1 MRTFTEIE
9 LKNILEIFSKQ
20 NDNEILEFLKSNNN
34 LENYIKDG
42 ANLLHFAVGND
53 NFVATKLLLENG
65 FESNST
71 DENNSLASIH
81 IAAINGNSEIIK
93 ILIEYDANVNQVDD
107 ENLTA
112 LHYAYKNNRQ
122 EVINVLL
129 ENGANEKIKDID
141 GKIPSVYYSQ
151 NTQNEVVEK
160 QKNVNNKIVSVD
172 NKQNIN
178 VFIKENIKSIGDRIY
193 ILGYHHDQNHN
204 LDEKKLNNAAIAFN
218 CEDNYKSIIAVYD
231 NTLMRSGKD
240 GILFTGKK
248 MVHKEYGD
256 FEYEK
261 IQSVEHK
268 YIVTV
273 DAKNKENVEEYILI
287 TKDNKQY
294 KFEKLFGINYKEF
307 AKFLNIIINKFD
319 NFEEEEQLKALEEM
333 SEDIKVVYLKIIVN
347 MTFIDDQN
355 IDDKELAEILL
366 LLSRI
371 TNDKETRFN
380 IRSYISEL
388 SLENMESVESLVN
401 TLKNEVQSSHIK
413 SILFS
418 LVKDLINVYY
428 STRENK
434 TREFQFLN
442 EYKELFGVT
451 KEDIDIA
458 FTAVESD
465 HKMLNENLDDT
476 QIEKIMK
483 DMLSKAGAAGVP
495 LAAIYISGSVV
506 GMSAAGITS
515 GLATL
520 GLGLG
525 MTGGLVVVGLISIA
539 TYKGLRHLT
548 GANELDK
555 YKTREL
561 MLQEVI
567 KQTQKTIS
575 MLIEDINYIVQKLNN
590 LLLNHSEQT
599 EKIQKLVTI
608 IAQYQNTIKAIDDK
622 SRNYQNKVNRLTCP
636 TKLDISRLES
646 MTKEPTKR
654 PLFDFI
660 VSNYEKK
667 KVKRDGVESIEYV
680 LKPKVET
687 SVLEKMGKVFEVLGY
702 FEMTNIAKDK
712 ASNFMGGLF
721 GKK

>member
-1 MRTFTEIE
+1 MSTITETE
-9 LKNILEIFSKQ
+9 LINILEVFSNK
-20 NDNEILEFLKSNNN
+20 DENEILEILNNYDGLQN
-34 LENYIKDG
+34 LTKDG
-42 ANLLHFAVGND
+42 ANLLHFAVGRN
-53 NFVATKLLLENG
+53 NIVATKLLLEHG
-65 FESNST
+65 FDSNSV
-71 DENNSLASIH
+71 DENNSLTSIH

-93 ILIEYDANVNQVDD
+93 ILIEYDANINQVDD

-141 GKIPSVYYSQ
+141 GKAPSEYYSQ
-151 NTQNEVVEK
+151 NTQDEVLEK
-160 QKNVNNKIVSVD
+160 QNNVNNKIISVD

-178 VFIKENIKSIGDRIY
+178 VFIKENIESIGDRIY
-193 ILGYHHDQNHN
+193 IVGYHEQNRN

-218 CEDNYKSIIAVYD
+218 CEDNYQSIIAVYD
-231 NTLMRSGKD
+231 NTLMKSGKD
-240 GILFTGKK
+240 GLLFTGKK

-256 FEYEK
+256 FEYDK
-261 IQSVEHK
+261 IQSVQHK

-273 DAKNKENVEEYILI
+273 DDKGKEHSEEYVLI
-287 TKDNKQY
+287 TKDNKKY
-294 KFEKLFGINYKEF
+294 KFEKLYDMDYPAF
-307 AKFLNIIINKFD
+307 ANFLNIITNEFD
-319 NFEEEEQLKALEEM
+319 TFEEEEQIKALEEM
-333 SEDIKVVYLKIIVN
+333 SENIKLSYLKIIVN
-347 MTFIDDQN
+347 MTFVDDQN
-355 IDDKELAEILL
+355 IDEKELAEILL

-371 TNDKETRFN
+371 TNDKETRFK
-380 IRSYISEL
+380 IRAYMSEL

-401 TLKNEVQSSHIK
+401 ILKNEAKSSHIK
-413 SILFS
+413 SIMFS

-428 STRENK
+428 SSREDKN
-434 TREFQFLN
+434 REFQFLN
-442 EYKELFGVT
+442 EYKNLFGVT
-451 KEDIDIA
+451 KEDINIA
-458 FTAVESD
+458 FTAVEAD
-465 HKMLNENLDDT
+465 HRMITEDLDDT

-539 TYKGLRHLT
+539 TYKGLKHLT

-561 MLQEVI
+561 MLHEVI
-567 KQTQKTIS
+567 KQTQRTIS
-575 MLIEDINYIVQKLNN
+575 MLIEDINYVVQKLND

-608 IAQYQNTIKAIDDK
+608 VAQYQNTMKVIDDK
-622 SRNYQNKVNRLTCP
+622 SRNYQNKANRLTCP
-636 TKLDISRLES
+636 KKLDISRLES

-667 KVKRDGVESIEYV
+667 KVKIDGVETIEYI
-680 LKPKVET
+680 LKSKIKTE
-687 SVLEKMGKVFEVLGY
+687 VLEKMGKAFEVLGY
-702 FEMTNIAKDK
+702 FEMSNIVKDK
-712 ASNFMGGLF
+712 ATNFIGGLF